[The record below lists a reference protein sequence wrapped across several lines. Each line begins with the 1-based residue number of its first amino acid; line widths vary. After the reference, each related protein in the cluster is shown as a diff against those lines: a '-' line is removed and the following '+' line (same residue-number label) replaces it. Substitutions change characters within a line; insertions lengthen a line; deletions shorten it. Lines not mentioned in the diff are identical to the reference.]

1 MTKPHAPGVMGIMA
15 ASLAEQRT
23 KALEDTKGRLER
35 VFDDDDFEPAV
46 APASVVSIAS
56 EAPAQKDPA
65 ANLKTTERVVSID
78 PDVIV
83 PWDLADRPLDEIGD
97 LESLTESIRIHGQE
111 TAALVRPAKTKGR
124 YELIYGHRRW
134 MVCRDLGIKLRC
146 IVREM
151 DDKTAHK
158 KMVLEN
164 SDREAISSWARALN
178 FKKAIDNGLYP
189 SESALAASLGI
200 HRSSLSNI
208 MAFTRI
214 PADVAEAIGPMSKVG
229 VQTAKAIVTLCKSEE
244 QREFVIKN
252 AEKIA
257 AGAMTGDSLISA
269 CNRAQ
274 KPRERETKVVTDDSG
289 RKLFSMRQTG
299 RGMTEVM
306 FYPEALRRY
315 TEEEMINKI
324 KGLFCE

>member
-15 ASLAEQRT
+15 ASLAEQRA
-23 KALEDTKGRLER
+23 KATQDTQGRLER
-35 VFDDDDFEPAV
+35 VFDDDDDFEPAT
-46 APASVVSIAS
+46 ASASVVSIAS
-56 EAPAQKDPA
+56 EPPAAVEAPAVGAKGA
-65 ANLKTTERVVSID
+65 EKIIAID
-78 PDVIV
+78 PNLIV

-146 IVREM
+146 VVREM

-200 HRSSLSNI
+200 HRSSLNNI

-214 PADVAEAIGPMSKVG
+214 PADVAQAIGPMSKVG
-229 VQTAKAIVTLCKSEE
+229 VQTAKAIVMLCKSEE

-257 AGAMTGDSLISA
+257 TGTMTGDSLISA

-306 FYPEALRRY
+306 FYPEALRRF

-324 KGLFCE
+324 KGLF